1 MSERTS
7 YAHGIPS
14 WVDLSSPD
22 PQASAAFYG
31 ALFGWEHVPPEN
43 PEVTGGYGMF
53 MLRGKLVA
61 GVGPLMSEDQPVVW
75 STYVAVDDADEVAA
89 KARDAGGQVFIEPMD
104 VLDAGRMAFLVDP
117 TGGFIGLW
125 QAGRHHGA
133 ELVNEPGALA
143 WNELRTRDVD
153 AAVAFYGDVLGWTTQ
168 PWEGDY
174 KTWVNDGDIVGGV
187 TALGDE
193 QPPEVPSHWSV
204 AFIAQ
209 DVDASTAMT
218 KELGGGVLV
227 EPFDAPRV
235 GRVAV
240 LTDPHGAMF
249 SIVSPPASQTDAAA

>member
-1 MSERTS
+1 
-7 YAHGIPS
+7 
-14 WVDLSSPD
+14 
-22 PQASAAFYG
+22 
-31 ALFGWEHVPPEN
+31 
-43 PEVTGGYGMF
+43 MF

-133 ELVNEPGALA
+133 ELVNEPGALV